1 MFKSGDVVS
10 SRCWDPILDKG
21 RHHRARLG
29 FILMSTDL
37 ASEADF
43 FDMAPEGVAVH
54 FTRLKTE
61 DHTTNET
68 LSRHIE
74 HMADAASRIQP
85 DLEPDVV
92 SYSCTSG
99 SIVIGENRVMS
110 EIRKGAP
117 WARPMCLVQ
126 GVLDALNEL
135 QVKKLVVGTP
145 YLDEVNTSEAE
156 YLLKKGYDV
165 LDVQGLNLS
174 TGSEMGRVTPEFW
187 KTFAIEIDQPGADAV
202 FLSCGGIRAL
212 EVAEEIEQAIG
223 KPVIT
228 SNQAQFWSCLRRAG
242 ITDELRGFG
251 QILSKPGKALLPQ
264 AGRMRDRV
272 DPIPGR
278 PGRRREVPR
287 VSSP

>member
-1 MFKSGDVVS
+1 MFKSGDAVM
-10 SRCWDPILDKG
+10 SRSWNPILDKG

-37 ASEADF
+37 ASEADI

-61 DHTTNET
+61 DHTTRET

-85 DLEPDVV
+85 DLKPDVV

-99 SIVIGENRVMS
+99 SIVIGEERVMS

-117 WARPMCLVQ
+117 WAQPMCLVQ

-145 YLDEVNTSEAE
+145 YLDEVNTAEAE
-156 YLLKKGYDV
+156 YMLEKGYEI

-174 TGSEMGRVTPEFW
+174 TGTEMGQVTPEFW
-187 KTFAIEIDQPGADAV
+187 KTFAIRIDQPDADAI

-212 EVAEEIEQAIG
+212 EVAEEIEQTIG

-251 QILSKPGKALLPQ
+251 QIFSRPGKALMPQ
-264 AGRMRDRV
+264 TRPRQECV
-272 DPIPGR
+272 DAPPGQA
-278 PGRRREVPR
+278 
-287 VSSP
+287 

>member
-10 SRCWDPILDKG
+10 SRCWNPALDKG

-43 FDMAPEGVAVH
+43 FDMVPEGVAVH

-61 DHTTNET
+61 DHTTRET

-85 DLEPDVV
+85 DLKPDVV

-99 SIVIGENRVMS
+99 SIVIGEDRVMS

-117 WARPMCLVQ
+117 WAQPMCLVQ

-135 QVKKLVVGTP
+135 QVKRLVVGTP
-145 YLDEVNTSEAE
+145 YLDEVNTAEAE
-156 YLLKKGYDV
+156 YLLGKGYEI
-165 LDVQGLNLS
+165 LDVQGLNLG
-174 TGSEMGRVTPEFW
+174 TGTEMGRVTPEFW
-187 KTFAIEIDQPGADAV
+187 KTFAIRIDQPDADAI

-212 EVAEEIEQAIG
+212 EIAEEIEQTIG

-251 QILSKPGKALLPQ
+251 QIFSRPGKALLPQ
-264 AGRMRDRV
+264 ARPRQEFV
-272 DPIPGR
+272 DAAP
-278 PGRRREVPR
+278 
-287 VSSP
+287 SQA

>member
-10 SRCWDPILDKG
+10 SRRWAPILDKG

-99 SIVIGENRVMS
+99 SIVIGEDRVMS
-110 EIRKGAP
+110 EIGKGAP

-135 QVKKLVVGTP
+135 QVKRLVVGTP

-156 YLLKKGYDV
+156 YLLNKGFEV

-174 TGSEMGRVTPEFW
+174 TGTEMGRVTPEFW
-187 KTFAIEIDQPGADAV
+187 KTFAIEIDRPDADAI

-212 EVAEEIEQAIG
+212 EVAEEIEQTIG

-242 ITDELRGFG
+242 IADELRGFG
-251 QILSKPGKALLPQ
+251 QIFSRPGKALLPQ
-264 AGRMRDRV
+264 TGRMHDRV
-272 DPIPGR
+272 DATPGR
-278 PGRRREVPR
+278 SGRRREVPR
-287 VSSP
+287 VLSP